1 MERIFI
7 EQETSEG
14 LVLHEFVL
22 GSEVLFPE
30 LRDECDKSVQY
41 FCSGDEKKEVADR
54 KIKAFSTIS
63 NQVQKAIED
72 TGVRNGREL
81 AFKMAFKIIEKLLGV
96 KVTFD
101 VCPVVRASIACCLL
115 CVFSLSLYHEQG
127 DMRRSRRSRVEQ
139 IERIMRLET

>member
-1 MERIFI
+1 M
-7 EQETSEG
+7 
-14 LVLHEFVL
+14 HEFVL

-139 IERIMRLET
+139 IERIRRLET

>member
-139 IERIMRLET
+139 IERIRRLET

>member
-115 CVFSLSLYHEQG
+115 CVFSLSLYHELG

-139 IERIMRLET
+139 IERIRRLET

>member
-14 LVLHEFVL
+14 LVLQEFVL

-81 AFKMAFKIIEKLLGV
+81 ALKMAFKIIEKLLGV

-139 IERIMRLET
+139 IERIRRLET